1 MDAPAYEAGRSREFT
16 GEMQMDMATSRTLDI
31 LAMCAAFAF
40 VGAIVL
46 GAL

>member
-1 MDAPAYEAGRSREFT
+1 MVIDAP
-16 GEMQMDMATSRTLDI
+16 SRTLDI

-40 VGAIVL
+40 VGAIVF